1 MKREKSVIPAAAAIL
16 LLLAAVFPASAQEG
30 GGASAPQ
37 VPALRLPEWL
47 DERFAA
53 DLGRALGSLIA
64 ESPIPAR
71 SLDMV
76 LGQLGSGW
84 LPADP
89 AEAALMIYAAAYE
102 TDRAQR
108 RGVAA
113 QEVKSRIRQELQV
126 LKEQVHEFS
135 IGRQLRRS
143 GELDEFMREN
153 RRAFMDGRDWGSGWN
168 DLGHGGGR

>member
-1 MKREKSVIPAAAAIL
+1 MKMRQWTIPAVFAV
-16 LLLAAVFPASAQEG
+16 LLLATAFPLAGQEG
-30 GGASAPQ
+30 GAPFSKAPLLQ
-37 VPALRLPEWL
+37 LPAGLEEGFAGEL
-47 DERFAA
+47 D
-53 DLGRALGSLIA
+53 RALGVLLEDA
-64 ESPIPAR
+64 PLPVR
-71 SLDMV
+71 SLETV
-76 LGQLGSGW
+76 LGQLGKDL
-84 LPADP
+84 LPANP

-153 RRAFMDGRDWGSGWN
+153 RRAFMDGREWGSGWN